1 MRHFTRAL
9 LGLAVVSACSGA
21 TETPPMPQTTRVMM
35 DDTGFTE
42 PAMIYEVDFKSIKG
56 EAMPF
61 RQFEGQVVLVV
72 NTASRCGYTSQ
83 YAGLQELYE
92 TFKGQGFIVLGVPS
106 NDFGGQEP
114 GTEEQIQTFCEM
126 NFGVTFPLTAK
137 VNAVGP
143 NQHAFWQVA
152 KQELGEKAE
161 PNWNF
166 HKVLVGPDGS
176 VLQAYPS
183 GVKPADAELV
193 ADIERALLNA
203 H

>member
-1 MRHFTRAL
+1 MRH
-9 LGLAVVSACSGA
+9 LAIATFSAVMFVACTAA
-21 TETPPMPQTTRVMM
+21 TETPPAEKTRMIM

-42 PAMIYEVDFKSIKG
+42 PAMIYEVDFKSVSG
-56 EAMPF
+56 EPMPF
-61 RQFEGQVVLVV
+61 RQFEGQAVLVV

-83 YAGLQELYE
+83 YAGLQELHE
-92 TFKGQGFIVLGVPS
+92 TFKDQGFSVLGVPS

-114 GTEEQIQTFCEM
+114 GTEEQIKAFCEM
-126 NFGVTFPLTAK
+126 NFGVTFPLTSK
-137 VNAVGP
+137 VHAVGP

-152 KQELGEKAE
+152 KKELGEKAE

-166 HKVLVGPDGS
+166 HKVLVGPDGA

-193 ADIERALLNA
+193 ADIERALSMQR
-203 H
+203 

>member
-1 MRHFTRAL
+1 MRRFAISA
-9 LGLAVVSACSGA
+9 GIIMAVAACSGA
-21 TETPPMPQTTRVMM
+21 SETPAPQETTMIM

-42 PAMIYEVDFKSIKG
+42 PAMIYEVDFKSVTG

-61 RQFEGQVVLVV
+61 RQFEGQAVLVV

-92 TFKGQGFIVLGVPS
+92 TFKDKGFTVLGVPS

-114 GTEEQIQTFCEM
+114 GTEAQIQNFCEI
-126 NFGVTFPLTAK
+126 NYGVTFPLTSK

-161 PNWNF
+161 PGWNF
-166 HKVLVGPDGS
+166 HKVLVGPDGK
-176 VLQAYPS
+176 LIQAYPS
-183 GVKPADAELV
+183 GVKPADTELV

-203 H
+203 R